1 MQGSY
6 LNGYN
11 QMKQYIV
18 KSGDSLYSIA
28 KTFNTTVDELK
39 SINHLYSNT
48 IYPNQILFIPNSS
61 KTNNTYLTNSG
72 DSLKDIM
79 KKFDLDISDLE
90 KFNDLDKLKLEANQ
104 LLLVEKRSLDSVYI
118 AKNGDKIEEVLSK
131 FNLSPLE
138 FLKLN
143 ESKILNNGN
152 EIIIGK

>member
-48 IYPNQILFIPNSS
+48 IYPNQILFIPNSFAS
-61 KTNNTYLTNSG
+61 KHIASTPFTL
-72 DSLKDIM
+72 
-79 KKFDLDISDLE
+79 
-90 KFNDLDKLKLEANQ
+90 FNFPSNETSPINIVCAN
-104 LLLVEKRSLDSVYI
+104 LFVSI
-118 AKNGDKIEEVLSK
+118 FG
-131 FNLSPLE
+131 
-138 FLKLN
+138 
-143 ESKILNNGN
+143 ILFVAIWRAIPHN
-152 EIIIGK
+152 